1 VLAIVRR
8 FRTECH
14 TLVRFVAAEF
24 LSVLTNRVHQFIF
37 IVPRLYK
44 QFYGGVQMNSRSD
57 AIIKVF
63 IFSEQPLFREGIRNW
78 LSSRPDIEI
87 MGDTKIT
94 NTAILLSIQLMPPQ
108 VAIID
113 IDYPDDSGLNL
124 ARRLKHLLPDVKIIA
139 LRSGFSDDDLVEAL
153 KVKLS
158 AYLNK
163 DISGDD
169 LLNIIRRVACRE
181 DCMHENL
188 MSRPSVLRKVITE
201 LQELSSNE
209 EIIDVSSPLRPRE
222 TEVISYVSRGYSN
235 KEIGA
240 ELGISQETVK
250 THVASIMTKLDA
262 KDRTEA
268 AVKAIRHNWVN
279 DVDKVWGK

>member
-1 VLAIVRR
+1 
-8 FRTECH
+8 
-14 TLVRFVAAEF
+14 
-24 LSVLTNRVHQFIF
+24 
-37 IVPRLYK
+37 
-44 QFYGGVQMNSRSD
+44 MNCQND
-57 AIIKVF
+57 EVIKVF

-78 LSSRPDIEI
+78 LSSKPDIEI
-87 MGDTKIT
+87 MGDAKIT

-124 ARRLKHLLPDVKIIA
+124 ARRLKHLLPDVRVIA
-139 LRSGFSDDDLVEAL
+139 LKSGFNDDDLVEAL
-153 KVKLS
+153 KVRLS

-181 DCMHENL
+181 DCMHEDL
-188 MSRPSVLRKVITE
+188 MGRPSVVRKVINE
-201 LQELSSNE
+201 LQELSSCE

-240 ELGISQETVK
+240 KLGISQETVK

-279 DVDKVWGK
+279 NL